1 LGMRGGQREHPFFL
15 VGEFLGNLLDVLDLA
30 QNLPGGMNDAFARRS
45 YTRQV
50 LAATGEH
57 FQPQFIFQQAN
68 LLADSWLR
76 RVEALGSSRHVQIM
90 VCHLPDVTQLL
101 KLHGRSS
108 NVTAAMWL
116 AVSYNHINP
125 TRQKTTE
132 TSIKKPYRCR
142 ENVAAPTSSAKQP
155 DGNDR

>member
-1 LGMRGGQREHPFFL
+1 
-15 VGEFLGNLLDVLDLA
+15 
-30 QNLPGGMNDAFARRS
+30 
-45 YTRQV
+45 
-50 LAATGEH
+50 
-57 FQPQFIFQQAN
+57 
-68 LLADSWLR
+68 
-76 RVEALGSSRHVQIM
+76 RHVQIM

-142 ENVAAPTSSAKQP
+142 ENVAAPTSRAKQP
-155 DGNDR
+155 DGNDRANTHRQTGLSPARPIVEPADKALRLLSSSPCPSCCARRKGMPGPRLTSNTDGRFTDQ